1 MKQFP
6 KRSEVKPEHCWDLTA
21 IFKTPAEAAAAEAET
36 LEAGNAFVEKYEGE
50 VQKIDDPKELVSFIQ
65 AMQDLQVG
73 ISRVFAYHYLGYNV
87 DMKNPELRNNV
98 MRIRMKFQDLGSRMS
113 FVENE
118 LALLPVEL
126 LEKAKEEGPQF
137 ATFFQDLIDWRPH
150 RLDPATESALAHLAP
165 TLTASSE
172 LYSTVKFNDMS
183 FPDFEA
189 NGKTYPLSYVLYENN
204 YSYDPDTAVR
214 RESFKHFSE
223 TLGKYRNIT
232 AAIYNHR
239 IQYEKQ
245 MADLRGFDS
254 VFDYLLWDQKVDREL
269 YDRQIDV
276 IMDAFKGPMRRY
288 AKLIQKVHG
297 LDTLYFSDLKL
308 PLDPDFSAEV
318 TPEQAK
324 EKVAE
329 ALSAMGDEYRDMLL
343 PAFDERWLDFAQ
355 NDGKSTGGF
364 AMPVRGAHP
373 YILLNWD
380 GGMAEVFTLIH
391 ELGHAGQFLMSQ
403 AHNEP
408 VQDDMSMYSVEAPS
422 TFHETLLAYS
432 LSQDAKEKNDPRYE
446 RWIWSL
452 FVGNTYYHNFV
463 THLHEAAYQR
473 EVYKLVD
480 EGRAV
485 TADMLDEIF
494 KGVLEAFWGD
504 TVVLDPG
511 AERTWMRQPHYYSGL
526 YSYTYSAGLTI
537 GTEMF
542 QRLNREGPEVLADWR
557 KFLAAGGSL
566 RPVEQAQLA
575 GVDITTDAPLKRTI
589 DYVDGLIRR
598 MEELTEELG
607 K

>member
-1 MKQFP
+1 MQQFP
-6 KRSEVKPEHCWDLTA
+6 KRSEVNPAHCWDLNA
-21 IFKTPAEAAAAEAET
+21 IFETPEAAAAAE
-36 LEAGNAFVEKYEGE
+36 EKAIQEGNAFVEQYEGQ
-50 VQKIDDPKELVSFIQ
+50 VQKIDNAKDLIAFIL
-65 AMQDLQVG
+65 AMQDLNVK
-73 ISRVFAYHYLGYNV
+73 ISRLFAYHYLGYNV
-87 DMKNPELRNNV
+87 DMKNPKLRENV
-98 MRIRMKFQDLGSRMS
+98 MRIQMKFQELTSKMS
-113 FVENE
+113 FIDNE
-118 LALLPVEL
+118 LATLPVEL
-126 LEKAKEEGPQF
+126 LEAAQKEAPEF
-137 ATFFQDLIDWRPH
+137 ATYLQDLIDWRPH
-150 RLDPATESALAHLAP
+150 RLDPKTESALAHLAP

-172 LYSTVKFNDMS
+172 LYSTVKFNDMT
-183 FPDFEA
+183 FPDFEVD
-189 NGKTYPLSYVLYENN
+189 GKTYPLSYVLYENN
-204 YSYDPDTAVR
+204 YAYDPDTKVR

-223 TLGKYRNIT
+223 TLEKYRNIT

-254 VFDYLLWDQKVDREL
+254 VFDYLLWDQKVDRDL

-276 IMDAFKGPMRRY
+276 IMKELAGPMRRY
-288 AKLIQKVHG
+288 AKLLQKVHG

-308 PLDPDFSAEV
+308 PLDPGYSEEV
-318 TPEQAK
+318 TPEGAK
-324 EKVAE
+324 EKIE
-329 ALSAMGDEYRDMLL
+329 DALAAMGDEYRDMLL
-343 PAFDERWLDFAQ
+343 PAFEERWLDFAQ

-364 AMPVRGAHP
+364 AMPVHGAHP

-380 GGMAEVFTLIH
+380 GGMSEVFTLIH
-391 ELGHAGQFLMSQ
+391 ELGHAGQFLLSQ

-408 VQDDMSMYSVEAPS
+408 LQDDMSMYSVEAPS

-432 LSQDAKEKNDPRYE
+432 LSQAAKEQNDPRYE

-452 FVGNTYYHNFV
+452 FIGNTYYHNFV

-480 EGRAV
+480 EGQPV
-485 TADMLDEIF
+485 TADILDKIF
-494 KGVLEAFWGD
+494 KEVLEQFWGD

-542 QRLNREGPEVLADWR
+542 QRLNEKGPEVLADWK

-566 RPVEQAQLA
+566 RPVEQAKLA
-575 GVDITTDAPLKRTI
+575 GVDITTDQPLKRTI
-589 DYVDGLIRR
+589 QYIDELISR
-598 MEELTEELG
+598 MEELTEEIE